1 MNKFLDGTVPL
12 TIGAPDDIDD
22 SLTETDIDTFQETGM
37 PLQNGDFVFNYKKSL
52 NTRVAD
58 TVS

>member
-1 MNKFLDGTVPL
+1 MNKFLDGVVPL

-37 PLQNGDFVFNYKKSL
+37 PL
-52 NTRVAD
+52 
-58 TVS
+58 

>member
-1 MNKFLDGTVPL
+1 MNKFLDDAVPL

-37 PLQNGDFVFNYKKSL
+37 PL
-52 NTRVAD
+52 
-58 TVS
+58 